1 MRTRLFSITLCCL
14 FFWQG
19 VAPAQE
25 AGMVIDKIVAKVD
38 DYIVL
43 NSDVETTYLSY
54 RASGKELPAN
64 PRCEILRQLL
74 IEKVMLAQAEIDSVI
89 ADPIRV
95 EGELERRMTFFY
107 EQYGGRDKMEEV
119 LGKSVEDLKDE
130 LRDKVSEQLT
140 VQQMRQQ
147 ITSEVTVTPARVRR
161 FYKQIPKDSLP
172 FFPATYKVAQIVRY
186 PDVSADEKTRIKQK
200 LIGIR
205 DKILSGEASFA
216 EMAEKHS
223 EDVGSAAN
231 GGCYDFV
238 QRGEFVPA
246 YEATVFNLEPGQL
259 SLPVESAFGF
269 HIIKLVE
276 RRGNRYKSCHILIK
290 PEATE
295 SGFQKTEHFL
305 DSLRTLVAEEKADF
319 SKLAQEFSEDR
330 ETRSNG
336 GYITTPKTGSAQ
348 ITADDLDYA
357 TFMTIDSM
365 KIGQVSK
372 PVRFRTADEKDAVR
386 IVLYKQKI
394 PPHTASYQNDY
405 ERLHKI
411 ALQKEEER
419 ALATWFD
426 KTVRELYIYLDDE
439 YKSCGLLDGL

>member
-1 MRTRLFSITLCCL
+1 MHIRFFSITLLLLL
-14 FFWQG
+14 FG
-19 VAPAQE
+19 RAAAPAQE
-25 AGMVIDKIVAKVD
+25 AGMVVDKIVAKVD

-43 NSDVETTYLSY
+43 KSDVESTYLSY
-54 RASGKELPAN
+54 LSSGREMPSN

-74 IEKVMLAQAEIDSVI
+74 IEKVMLAQAEIDSVM

-95 EGELERRMTFFY
+95 EGELERRMSFFY
-107 EQYGGRDKMEEV
+107 EQYGGRDNMEEV

-140 VQQMRQQ
+140 VQQMRGE
-147 ITSEVTVTPARVRR
+147 ITNGVTVTPAQVRR
-161 FYKQIPKDSLP
+161 FFNQIPKDSLP
-172 FFPATYKVAQIVRY
+172 FFPAAYKVAQIIRY
-186 PDVSADEKTRIKQK
+186 PEVSKDEKTRIKQK
-200 LIGIR
+200 LVGIR
-205 DKILSGEASFA
+205 DQILSGEASFA
-216 EMAEKHS
+216 EMAKKHS
-223 EDVGSAAN
+223 DDVGSAAN

-238 QRGEFVPA
+238 QRGEFVPE
-246 YEATVFNLEPGQL
+246 YEATVFNLKPGQI
-259 SLPVESAFGF
+259 SMPVESEFGF

-295 SGFQKTEHFL
+295 DGFRKTEHFL
-305 DSLRTLVAEEKADF
+305 DSLRTLVTEGEADF

-330 ETRSNG
+330 QTRPNG
-336 GYITTPKTGSAQ
+336 GYITNPQTGSAQ

-365 KIGQVSK
+365 KLGQVSQ
-372 PVRFRTADEKDAVR
+372 PVRFRTPDEKDAVR

-394 PPHTASYQNDY
+394 PPHTASYQKDY

-411 ALQKEEER
+411 ALQEEKNR